1 MPSNE
6 LKTLVKRL
14 NADFEADSN
23 SCDCDVSRHFI
34 LSFAFSSLLLL
45 IKKLDFNFKYRKMK
59 VSLYKSEE

>member
-23 SCDCDVSRHFI
+23 SCDCDVSRRFI
-34 LSFAFSSLLLL
+34 PTYFFSLKLTDNN
-45 IKKLDFNFKYRKMK
+45 KKTRLTLNIEK
-59 VSLYKSEE
+59 